1 MQIGLARHL
10 QALCK
15 SLKFLQTVV
24 HPAGQSR
31 RCLGSSA
38 APCDACHA
46 TSLLSST
53 TSLRKPGP
61 SSCAGGRCGQ
71 GAVESNRNLLKPGLR
86 AGSFINKHLKQ
97 LPFDAWQPLDLRDRW
112 RRGAGGQVSPRS
124 LTWVQQSLQPDDVWH
139 SADSPRG
146 DRRDLSAPAKPARS
160 KGCKSLTTKT

>member
-1 MQIGLARHL
+1 M
-10 QALCK
+10 
-15 SLKFLQTVV
+15 
-24 HPAGQSR
+24 
-31 RCLGSSA
+31 RCL
-38 APCDACHA
+38 PRDKLVVLDHQLEETRPIVLCWW
-46 TSLLSST
+46 TM
-53 TSLRKPGP
+53 RP
-61 SSCAGGRCGQ
+61 